1 MKSKEYKR
9 KSMVQ
14 KVGPRWRRVVFAVSM
29 NPVWGLLLWVSSQ
42 AHAQTRA
49 PDWVNTIVQQRVEK
63 DKAFREAKDSPLP
76 AKLKKNFSGV
86 PYFPVNGKY
95 RFAGAITRSA
105 KRETFDI
112 IASDG
117 EKRKTLRYGHFDFA
131 LEGKTYRLH
140 VYKLLD
146 LEPQYAHLLFIPFL
160 DATSGRE
167 SYGGGRYIDLEEQKQ
182 NQYIVDFNL
191 AYNPSCAYGKP
202 GYSCPIPPA
211 ENRLP
216 VRIEAGEKKLWDH

>member
-1 MKSKEYKR
+1 MKSKKR
-9 KSMVQ
+9 KRHHMVQ
-14 KVGPRWRRVVFAVSM
+14 NFIAHWRRVVFAAQIYCALWLLFWM
-29 NPVWGLLLWVSSQ
+29 NSA
-42 AHAQTRA
+42 AHAQANTH
-49 PDWVNTIVQQRVEK
+49 DWAKNIEQQRGEK
-63 DKAFREAKDSPLP
+63 DKAFRETKDSPVP
-76 AKLKKNFSGV
+76 EKVTKNFHGL
-86 PYFPVNGKY
+86 PYFPVNEKF
-95 RFAGAITRSA
+95 RFAGAITRYD

-117 EKRKTLRYGHFDFA
+117 EKRKTLRYGYFDFQ
-131 LEGKTYRLH
+131 LDGKTYRLQ

-146 LEPQYAHLLFIPFL
+146 LEPKYSNLLFIPFL

-182 NQYIVDFNL
+182 NHYTVDFNL
-191 AYNPSCAYGKP
+191 AYNPSCAYGKS

-216 VRIEAGEKKLWDH
+216 VRIAAGEKKMEH

>member
-1 MKSKEYKR
+1 MA
-9 KSMVQ
+9 Q
-14 KVGPRWRRVVFAVSM
+14 KGRSRRRRVVFALPLYAVL
-29 NPVWGLLLWVSSQ
+29 GLLLWVSSEV
-42 AHAQTRA
+42 HAQA
-49 PDWVNTIVQQRVEK
+49 GWIDAIVQQRVEK
-63 DKAFREAKDSPLP
+63 DKAFREAKASPLP
-76 AKLKKNFSGV
+76 ENLKKSFAGL

-95 RFAGAITRSA
+95 RFAGAITRYA

-117 EKRKTLRYGHFDFA
+117 KKRKTLRYGYFDFE

-146 LEPQYAHLLFIPFL
+146 LEPQYSHLLFIPLL

-167 SYGGGRYIDLEEQKQ
+167 SYGGGRYIDLEEQRQ

-211 ENRLP
+211 ENRVP
-216 VRIEAGEKKLWDH
+216 VRLEAGEKKLLDH